1 MPHDFSITQ
10 KVRTAL
16 REAGRDDLVDEQIV
30 AAIRALEGELR
41 AELQE
46 LRAKIH
52 GVENMARERATITG
66 VHRAISEAGGKQAV
80 DWLKWGKRAG
90 LAAALGVLIK
100 LAIRGL
106 TT

>member
-1 MPHDFSITQ
+1 MAHDFSITQ

-46 LRAKIH
+46 LRGRIT
-52 GVENMARERATITG
+52 GVENMARDRATMTG
-66 VHRAISEAGGKQAV
+66 VHRAIREAGGKQAI
-80 DWLKWGKRAG
+80 DWIKWGKRA
-90 LAAALGVLIK
+90 AIVAALGVLIK